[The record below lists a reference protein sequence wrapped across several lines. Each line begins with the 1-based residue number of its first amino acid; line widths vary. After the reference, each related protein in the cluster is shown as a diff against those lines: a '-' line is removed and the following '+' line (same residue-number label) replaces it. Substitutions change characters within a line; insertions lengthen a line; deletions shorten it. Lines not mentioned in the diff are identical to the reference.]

1 MTREQLEKELIP
13 LRWYE
18 IDYHPEILLTAGARS
33 LNFWYNIL
41 EFDGTYTVIAENE
54 DGTINE
60 NIRNGIETVKEAK
73 AVAWGDYVDQVLQL
87 FE

>member
-18 IDYHPEILLTAGARS
+18 LDYHPEILLTAGARS

-41 EFDGTYTVIAENE
+41 EFDGKYTVIAENE

-60 NIRNGIETVKEAK
+60 SIRNGIKTIEEAK
-73 AVAWGDYVDQVLQL
+73 TIAWEDHVNYILQQ
-87 FE
+87 FK